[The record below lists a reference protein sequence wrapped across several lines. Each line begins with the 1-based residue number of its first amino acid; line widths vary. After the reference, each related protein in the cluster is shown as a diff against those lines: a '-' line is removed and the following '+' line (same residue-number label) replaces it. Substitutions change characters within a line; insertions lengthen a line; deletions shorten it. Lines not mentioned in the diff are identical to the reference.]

1 MDEFYKSYY
10 IRTLVDLSLDNDC
23 WVPKVE
29 IIWEEQGAPRR
40 KQLAGPNNF
49 FKILENAE
57 IYALEMGRGWID
69 DDIKQRSDA
78 MAAGNAS

>member
-10 IRTLVDLSLDNDC
+10 IHTLVDLSVENDC

-29 IIWEEQGAPRR
+29 IMWEEQGAPCR
-40 KQLAGPNNF
+40 KQLVGPNDF

-57 IYALEMGRGWID
+57 IYALEMARGWID
-69 DDIKQRSDA
+69 DDIKERSSA
-78 MAAGNAS
+78 MTAVNAN